1 MGELFPIREL
11 MRKIPGAPSEREL
24 RKVGCPEIV
33 FEEGKVHAWYRA
45 LMKGV
50 VSSGDPGGTKERQTL
65 FANILAMQLFSL
77 HLLIC

>member
-1 MGELFPIREL
+1 MAELFPICEL
-11 MRKIPGAPSEREL
+11 MRKIPTAPSEREL
-24 RKVGCPEIV
+24 CKVGCPEIV

-50 VSSGDPGGTKERQTL
+50 VSSRQTV
-65 FANILAMQLFSL
+65 FANILAMLFSL